1 MQSGSVTVERSK
13 KTGGDFHLV
22 LRGEIGVE
30 RVREIKD
37 LLVNAIW
44 SGSTVFVDTRE
55 VTDVDLSFL
64 QLMVAAARTATARG
78 VPLDLTGCLG
88 EGVQQRIRE
97 AGYGELLGDQTAE
110 AGLEDSAS

>member
-1 MQSGSVTVERSK
+1 M
-13 KTGGDFHLV
+13 V

-30 RVREIKD
+30 RIREIKD
-37 LLVNAIW
+37 VLVNAIW

-88 EGVQQRIRE
+88 ERVRQRIRKL
-97 AGYGELLGDQTAE
+97 GYGELLGDQAVE
-110 AGLEDSAS
+110 ACPDDSAS